1 MDKKLISLFIT
12 GIIVTSFYLYRQNA
26 TKIVQLSAE
35 DIKLAQA
42 TLTRLDEEKEYKS
55 NHEEKLVSAVNTYRE
70 MDLSKIKYE
79 INRAKT
85 EASTEEF
92 EWRKINIPDIGNI
105 LLPSILE
112 IRSGLEKQNKEDLK
126 KVILNQQGIT
136 LTDEAKTIIQPQ
148 KGNSYFENTLPYF
161 RIIISKEKS
170 EGLGGNLY
178 FKENEM
184 SEANLSELNKIYKKT
199 TFDGIELLGTKI
211 TEWENVQYKKVN
223 NLSSVKYEYTRK
235 DESMAFGTHVEVYLF
250 FGMNHS
256 YRMMIS
262 YKVNEVDKW
271 IEIIPKVLNS
281 FEISS
286 NN

>member
-1 MDKKLISLFIT
+1 MDKKLISLFIA
-12 GIIVTSFYLYRQNA
+12 GIIVTSFYLFRQNA

-35 DIKLAQA
+35 DIKLAQV
-42 TLTRLDEEKEYKS
+42 TLTRLDKEKEYKS
-55 NHEEKLVSAVNTYRE
+55 NHEEKLVSAVNTYKK
-70 MDLSKIKYE
+70 MDLSKFKYG

-85 EASTEEF
+85 EALTEEF

-105 LLPSILE
+105 ILPSILE
-112 IRSGLEKQNKEDLK
+112 IRGGVEKQIKEGLK
-126 KVILNQQGIT
+126 TNYVESKGLPSMEKV
-136 LTDEAKTIIQPQ
+136 ETIIQPQ
-148 KGNSYFENTLPYF
+148 KSNIYFKNSLPYF

-178 FKENEM
+178 FDENEM
-184 SEANLSELNKIYKKT
+184 SEANLSELNRIYKKI
-199 TFDGIELLGTKI
+199 TFEAIELFGTKI
-211 TEWENVQYKKVN
+211 TEWKDVQYKKVN

-250 FGMNHS
+250 FGVNHS

-281 FEISS
+281 FEILS